1 MSKEYEKLLQDLLN
15 EETDADIAPE
25 SRLEAYL
32 LALHE
37 KIGKGGGD
45 GGASGGG
52 SGGGSGGDGGTSGG
66 VSGGGSASGGDGGG
80 LTQIQ
85 LTTFSMDGSAVPLTA
100 EENEAFNAAAA
111 DKAPVVVSVSIDGM
125 GAMSSVCNYSEFVM
139 NSDSAVRVFAG
150 FVFTLDSLMMASFM
164 SMDGEHWTSSLTSS
178 AQ

>member
-52 SGGGSGGDGGTSGG
+52 SGGDGG
-66 VSGGGSASGGDGGG
+66 VSGGGGSG

-111 DKAPVVVSVSIDGM
+111 DKAPAVVSVSIDGM